1 MFAGLYIVL
10 WAKKN
15 EYCSLLDVDGD
26 ENLPVEDVEKPLLL
40 S

>member
-15 EYCSLLDVDGD
+15 ETFSMLDVDA
-26 ENLPVEDVEKPLLL
+26 EPEVLVEDVEKPLL